1 MSFDI
6 LENRKWLN
14 LNETVRLLQKK
25 VDESIRLSDVARLIA
40 DKDINP
46 SIFFHT
52 PVFAREVRIEEK
64 PLAYILAET
73 ETALSCNRHLLGQE
87 AIIKETIV
95 THAMP
100 VNQNIIRLKGIWSV
114 LPIGIT
120 RYEAEKIYSEE
131 EKLSSPCR
139 SLYDVKGVIVSDM
152 NKYYQIVNSFD
163 AQRELMELV
172 HLTKEQNLA
181 ENGFLKSHI
190 EKLMGIRDR
199 LESGSSY
206 ESFIPCIEMPL
217 NAYLTLKKEDIND
230 FMSNW
235 SQPEKKISS
244 KTTNAQAEFIY
255 GLIRTHYGL
264 DVAENPRRHIEGK
277 TGAIRLAFEKEGLNL
292 PSGNTVSSW
301 LKDIIS

>member
-52 PVFAREVRIEEK
+52 PVFAREVKIGEK
-64 PLAYILAET
+64 PLSYLLAET
-73 ETALSCNRHLLGQE
+73 ETALSFNRHLLSQE

-95 THAMP
+95 THATP
-100 VNQNIIRLKGIWSV
+100 INQNIIRLKGVWSV

-120 RYEAEKIYSEE
+120 QYEAEKIYSEE
-131 EKLSSPCR
+131 EKLSSPSR

-152 NKYYQIVNSFD
+152 DKYYQIVHSFD
-163 AQRELMELV
+163 VQRELMELV
-172 HLTKEQNLA
+172 QLTKEQNLA

-190 EKLMGIRDR
+190 EKLKDIRNK
-199 LESGSSY
+199 LGSGNAY
-206 ESFIPCIEMPL
+206 ESFMPCIEMPL
-217 NAYLTLKKEDIND
+217 NAYLALKKEDING
-230 FMSNW
+230 FMCNW
-235 SQPEKKISS
+235 SQPAKKISS
-244 KTTNAQAEFIY
+244 KTANAQAEFIY
-255 GLIRTHYGL
+255 GLIRTQYGV
-264 DVAENPRRHIEGK
+264 DVAENPRRYIEGK
-277 TGAIRLAFEKEGLNL
+277 TGTIRLAFEKEGLTL
-292 PSGNTVSSW
+292 PSGNTVSGW